1 MCLCEP
7 SLSLSSLLPSLP
19 PAWLNTF
26 SVPTPSR
33 LCWANLW
40 GQLGGPR
47 GSWRQINAGEG
58 PQVQG
63 PTGNHMELR
72 ANLST
77 LTPTPGSPVTGEG
90 HLPLPEAEGHH
101 GLEEGELSS
110 PPSSPHL
117 LCPLAGIWGPSS
129 SPSMLRGLAKEL
141 CPQACQW
148 VQGLWSQIARV
159 QILTLPL
166 PSCELGQVISLLD
179 ARNKS
184 G

>member
-33 LCWANLW
+33 LCWANPW

-47 GSWRQINAGEG
+47 GSWRQRNAREG

-77 LTPTPGSPVTGEG
+77 LTPNSGSPVTGEG

-101 GLEEGELSS
+101 GLEEGELAS
-110 PPSSPHL
+110 PPSSPHP
-117 LCPLAGIWGPSS
+117 PLPPCRDLGPF
-129 SPSMLRGLAKEL
+129 L
-141 CPQACQW
+141 
-148 VQGLWSQIARV
+148 
-159 QILTLPL
+159 LTLNAQRTGKGAL
-166 PSCELGQVISLLD
+166 PTGLPVGAGSLESNCLGSNPDLTT
-179 ARNKS
+179 S
-184 G
+184 